1 MNKHQGDDLAVMVL
15 ATTNRLG
22 ISMRAMRHAWKKH
35 LCEPP
40 DAATREAMLYL
51 HLSIRKQEGDNGT
64 VGTDDHD
71 EETKQDSR
79 GCQYLADDLDLH
91 AVTAATEG
99 YSGADIRLLC
109 REAAMMPMRRL
120 LEGKVLRR
128 SQLRR
133 SGELEKPGKITQSDF
148 ESALAR
154 TKPSVA
160 QSAEALARFKKWEEN
175 FGSK

>member
-1 MNKHQGDDLAVMVL
+1 M
-15 ATTNRLG
+15 
-22 ISMRAMRHAWKKH
+22 
-35 LCEPP
+35 
-40 DAATREAMLYL
+40 YL

-79 GCQYLADDLDLH
+79 GGANTVSLADDLDLP

-120 LEGKVLRR
+120 LEGKSTQEVL
-128 SQLRR
+128 QLRR